1 MTIHK
6 KNSGKGKGTTKEVAT
21 SSSSSDMTTVETV
34 EVVSSTSV
42 VEEARQVTESE
53 SRSSVVEMSS
63 ASREVIMDS
72 KGNVIQI
79 IDTPSRTT
87 PQIKS
92 TYKSGRSSQDFIAE
106 EQTQNMKQSKTV
118 TNSPEKMKDLE
129 IHTGDRRGGGTLEQ
143 ITRSSESRS
152 ESRAETMEK
161 SMSSTTV
168 VETSSSM
175 EDYHDHLS
183 KAMISN
189 GTTKS
194 NEQYPRVQ
202 TSSKSYES
210 TQASKETYEAV
221 TKDGQTMASSSR
233 IRETGEKVDD
243 NGRVT
248 ASQSRS
254 VDNETTVS
262 PSVPAGVKH
271 TDDVRVASSKVIHD
285 SSVSESTLRSG
296 AKADKRDEAAT
307 WCNKPVQ
314 SAWDGTFISESTP
327 QGKEE
332 NIRATHVTSRR
343 DRDTEK
349 ARREMAVNDMKQD
362 NAVSSVEITESSVID
377 QHASSSTIIHDS
389 TSFSSN
395 IESSFSK
402 DSLEHISGDT
412 IDFSGG
418 VITTEVQSS
427 KGSTRYAKPGES
439 TWDGTFVIEK
449 TPQPRKR
456 NVSDATVFHHPGG
469 DNVVE
474 STQRMDFKEKSLDGS
489 YEKMSSNVVHVVQG
503 ATDSSKFISEE
514 RRDVTEEIYIDG
526 KPVKRTDISK
536 DRMSPVPR
544 DTRPGESTWN
554 GKFTYEKP
562 QDNVKKSSTDKTVV
576 RTSEKRH
583 DSVDVQ
589 DITEEQNISNV
600 SQSVS
605 SSYVVEYATISDEK
619 KKTSEKVTSVSE
631 TILEED
637 SSESGSPRRPGSPQK
652 SVKQDTTTRSYKP
665 GQSTWDGSFV
675 YEKPQT
681 PDRRRIP
688 EAHRNIDSVVIRD
701 VTEDNSINEAEISSA
716 SYVVEHSSSQQSF
729 TEVKDSSL
737 TSVHETVIVDGQRL
751 RQDGASRPGTPEK
764 TPKGRET
771 RITKPGSSTW
781 DGTFVKERTPE
792 TKRPPSRESID
803 RSVDKSVDKA
813 RPERGESPTR
823 RSRKHVSDVTID
835 IRDTAQKLSTSS
847 EIFSNSVVMEQ
858 STMHESYVDSSNLD
872 YSTSSMETV
881 IIRNGVPTTIEKTVS
896 IEEGS
901 KGPEKQPLEQ
911 TDRRPRADDTKLI
924 EKRPKSPEK
933 TDRSAR
939 PTKPGASTWDGSFV
953 YEKPSEKP
961 SDKRSPPDTTR
972 QPIDKQTLIQV
983 SPTDGGK
990 LLDSKQ
996 PTYLT
1001 EKSIT
1006 LLDTSRETSEY
1017 VSSTTLERTLLTDTE
1032 VHDSSKVSTT
1042 IIQGTDDTKRPGET
1056 VPETPRRKQP
1066 EDGRKSPEK
1075 RSKSPEKSI
1084 PIDRTARPSKPGAST
1099 WDGSFV
1105 YEKPQDQRK
1114 KPTDEDRKPSE
1125 KGGKELTVKD
1135 KMKDERASSPVPKDD
1150 VTHVT
1155 VVRHDVTDVRDTKDI
1170 TDIELIQKSSYVI
1183 DQSSN
1188 FTTVQ
1193 DVRDVVEERVISEF
1207 TTDTRKDVVSNEMPL
1222 ANLAFAIVE
1231 RGKRE
1236 GIVANIVPL
1245 EDSSR
1250 TELTMPSPV
1259 LFIQSI
1265 SCVKFNYPTYR

>member
-6 KNSGKGKGTTKEVAT
+6 KTSGKGKGTTKEVAT

-79 IDTPSRTT
+79 IDTPPRT
-87 PQIKS
+87 PAQIKS
-92 TYKSGRSSQDFIAE
+92 TYKSGRSSQDFITE
-106 EQTQNMKQSKTV
+106 EQTQNMKQSKTM

-175 EDYHDHLS
+175 EDYYDHLS
-183 KAMISN
+183 KTMVSN
-189 GTTKS
+189 GTSKS
-194 NEQYPRVQ
+194 NEQHPRVQ

-210 TQASKETYEAV
+210 TQASKEMYEAV
-221 TKDGQTMASSSR
+221 TKDGQTTASSSR
-233 IRETGEKVDD
+233 IRESGEKVDD
-243 NGRVT
+243 NGLVT
-248 ASQSRS
+248 ASQSRN

-262 PSVPAGVKH
+262 PLVLSGVKH
-271 TDDVRVASSKVIHD
+271 TDDVRAASSKVILD
-285 SSVSESTLRSG
+285 TSVSESTPRSG
-296 AKADKRDEAAT
+296 VKADKRGEAAT
-307 WCNKPVQ
+307 RCNKPGQ

-327 QGKEE
+327 QSKEE

-349 ARREMAVNDMKQD
+349 ARREMAVNDVKQD

-377 QHASSSTIIHDS
+377 QRASSSTIIRDS

-418 VITTEVQSS
+418 QKLITTEVQSS
-427 KGSTRYAKPGES
+427 KGSTRYTKPGES

-514 RRDVTEEIYIDG
+514 RRDVMEEIYIDG
-526 KPVKRTDISK
+526 KPVKRTDIST
-536 DRMSPVPR
+536 DRMSPVR
-544 DTRPGESTWN
+544 RATRPGESTWN
-554 GKFTYEKP
+554 GQFTYEKP
-562 QDNVKKSSTDKTVV
+562 QDNVKKSSADKTVV

-605 SSYVVEYATISDEK
+605 SSYVVEYGAISDEK

-652 SVKQDTTTRSYKP
+652 SVKPDTITRSYKP

-688 EAHRNIDSVVIRD
+688 EAHRNTDSVVIRD

-737 TSVHETVIVDGQRL
+737 TSVHETVIVDAQPV

-803 RSVDKSVDKA
+803 RPVDKSIDKV

-823 RSRKHVSDVTID
+823 RSRKHVSDTTID
-835 IRDTAQKLSTSS
+835 IHDKAQKLSTSS

-858 STMHESYVDSSNLD
+858 SAMHESYVDSSNLD
-872 YSTSSMETV
+872 YSTSSTETV
-881 IIRNGVPTTIEKTVS
+881 IIRNGVPTTTEKTVS

-901 KGPEKQPLEQ
+901 KGPKKQPLEQ
-911 TDRRPRADDTKLI
+911 TDRRPRVDDTKLT

-953 YEKPSEKP
+953 YEKPLEKP
-961 SDKRSPPDTTR
+961 SDKRSPTDTTR
-972 QPIDKQTLIQV
+972 QPIDKQTLIQI
-983 SPTDGGK
+983 SPTDGRK
-990 LLDSKQ
+990 LPDSKQ

-1006 LLDTSRETSEY
+1006 LSDTLKETSEF
-1017 VSSTTLERTLLTDTE
+1017 VTSTTLERTLVTDTE

-1042 IIQGTDDTKRPGET
+1042 IIQGTDDTKRPDEP
-1056 VPETPRRKQP
+1056 VLQSPRRKQP

-1075 RSKSPEKSI
+1075 RLKSPEKSS

-1105 YEKPQDQRK
+1105 NEKPQDQRK
-1114 KPTDEDRKPSE
+1114 KPTDEDKKPSE
-1125 KGGKELTVKD
+1125 KGGKELAMKD
-1135 KMKDERASSPVPKDD
+1135 KMKDDRASSSMPKDD

-1170 TDIELIQKSSYVI
+1170 TDMELIQKSSYVI

-1222 ANLAFAIVE
+1222 ANLAFAMVE
-1231 RGKRE
+1231 RGRE
-1236 GIVANIVPL
+1236 KV
-1245 EDSSR
+1245 
-1250 TELTMPSPV
+1250 
-1259 LFIQSI
+1259 
-1265 SCVKFNYPTYR
+1265 